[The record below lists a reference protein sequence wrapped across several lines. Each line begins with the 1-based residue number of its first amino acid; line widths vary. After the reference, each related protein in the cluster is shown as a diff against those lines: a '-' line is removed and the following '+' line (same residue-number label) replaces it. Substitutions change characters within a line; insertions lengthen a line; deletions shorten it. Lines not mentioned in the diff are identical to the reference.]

1 MKMGVQRSVH
11 RGKFLSKMS
20 EKYHFDFQLQAYFL
34 TSAISC
40 SLYTFFLGM
49 LSLMFFEIKI
59 SPLKNVYL
67 SSVGLRLAINH
78 INNCVLKVF
87 GKFKLLGVKIK
98 LAK

>member
-1 MKMGVQRSVH
+1 
-11 RGKFLSKMS
+11 
-20 EKYHFDFQLQAYFL
+20 
-34 TSAISC
+34 
-40 SLYTFFLGM
+40 
-49 LSLMFFEIKI
+49 MFFEIKI

-67 SSVGLRLAINH
+67 SSVGLGLAINH

>member
-1 MKMGVQRSVH
+1 
-11 RGKFLSKMS
+11 
-20 EKYHFDFQLQAYFL
+20 
-34 TSAISC
+34 
-40 SLYTFFLGM
+40 
-49 LSLMFFEIKI
+49 MFFEIKI